1 MLVAPRWFSS
11 FRIAGPVCAK
21 AGGKFIIFWLF
32 RLKGVK
38 WKTEFG
44 FHHIFRFLFEQMIRE
59 IIDKKQQHATRGGC
73 ELIGKTLFEISLAT
87 VSISWKSVAFSASSK

>member
-1 MLVAPRWFSS
+1 MEN
-11 FRIAGPVCAK
+11 
-21 AGGKFIIFWLF
+21 
-32 RLKGVK
+32 
-38 WKTEFG
+38 EFG

-59 IIDKKQQHATRGGC
+59 IIDKKQQQHATRGGC